1 MKSSNEAGQPIQE
14 EVRQLMELVRVV
26 ARTLGFSNAA
36 LARRANVPL
45 ASLVRY
51 FKGEGEPKI
60 EFLLAVLRAL
70 GMEPREFFMLAYPAL
85 AKPSDAL
92 ARVERILGPIRPGQ
106 LLEPAPPPKP
116 EPPAEPAPL
125 PRQDIERMLEDLRR
139 DVRELLENQAR
150 KDAGTEE
157 EGASPRRKGEG

>member
-1 MKSSNEAGQPIQE
+1 MKSGNEAGLPIQE

-60 EFLLAVLRAL
+60 EFLLAVLRAFGL
-70 GMEPREFFMLAYPAL
+70 EPREFFMLAYPPPAT
-85 AKPSDAL
+85 PSPAL
-92 ARVERILGPIRPGQ
+92 ARIERVLGPLRPGQ
-106 LLEPAPPPKP
+106 LLEPVPPPAP
-116 EPPAEPAPL
+116 EPPAEAPAI
-125 PRQDIERMLEDLRR
+125 PRHRIEQMLEDLRR
-139 DVRELLENQAR
+139 DVHELMESQAKAKAGADEDDLPR
-150 KDAGTEE
+150 KRNGDG
-157 EGASPRRKGEG
+157 